1 MRASWR
7 HARTRDIACQTSP
20 NDLEIHSVMR
30 FDGSAPNKTS
40 VVLLG
45 CHVVG
50 QLQLVVQSTQPSH
63 QGTESAFH
71 HLVAKLL
78 LPRHGRSDSK
88 RASPPTLGGAR
99 GTKHTMKHHEAA
111 VWPKSQSKSQNPYQ
125 LGGFKVQRRGWPL
138 RSPTEDA
145 LATINVEQC
154 QDKAGLTKVRKT
166 LMFKICNRLVR
177 QNFWAKFNL

>member
-1 MRASWR
+1 MISKTIGTMGYTIFRQT
-7 HARTRDIACQTSP
+7 HIACQTSP
-20 NDLEIHSVMR
+20 NDLQIHSVMR
-30 FDGSAPNKTS
+30 FDHGSAPNKTS

-50 QLQLVVQSTQPSH
+50 QLQLVVQSTQPSQ
-63 QGTESAFH
+63 QGTESALH

-88 RASPPTLGGAR
+88 RASPPTLGG
-99 GTKHTMKHHEAA
+99 GEQDIPWSITKHHEAA
-111 VWPKSQSKSQNPYQ
+111 VWPKPQSKSQNPYQ

-138 RSPTEDA
+138 RSSTEDA

-166 LMFKICNRLVR
+166 LIFKICNRLVR
-177 QNFWAKFNL
+177 